1 MAPVSR
7 TSLETFARIAQ
18 ALADKNRLRL
28 LLALQGRE
36 LCVCQ
41 MVELLGLAPSTV
53 SKHLSILRAAGLV
66 RSRKDERWMFYRPV
80 ESDAPAAAFEAI
92 GWAVRALMRDARI
105 AEDDRKLGKIL
116 KVERSHLCRKQTSRG
131 GR

>member
-1 MAPVSR
+1 MAQ
-7 TSLETFARIAQ
+7 TSLEQFARIAQ
-18 ALADKNRLRL
+18 ALADENRVRL

-66 RSRKDERWMFYRPV
+66 RSRKDERWMFYRPA
-80 ESDAPAAAFEAI
+80 DPGAPAAVRSAVDWALKTLSKDPRI
-92 GWAVRALMRDARI
+92 GQDGKRLGRI
-105 AEDDRKLGKIL
+105 LQMDRS
-116 KVERSHLCRKQTSRG
+116 ELCRKYISRKS
-131 GR
+131 R

>member
-1 MAPVSR
+1 MSQ
-7 TSLETFARIAQ
+7 TSLETFARTAQ

-53 SKHLSILRAAGLV
+53 SKHLSILRAAGFV
-66 RSRKDERWMFYRPV
+66 QSRKDERWMFYRLTG
-80 ESDAPAAAFEAI
+80 SDAAAAAFEAM
-92 GWAVRALMRDARI
+92 GWALRALAKDVQI
-105 AEDDRKLGKIL
+105 AEDYRKLDKIL
-116 KVERSHLCRKQTSRG
+116 QVDRSKLCRKQAGRG
-131 GR
+131 SC